1 MYILSVLRNLV
12 SYYICIALLGLVLG
26 EYPCHLNME
35 ALVMLM
41 VSNKCSQV

>member
-12 SYYICIALLGLVLG
+12 SYYICIALLGLG

-35 ALVMLM
+35 ALAMLM

>member
-12 SYYICIALLGLVLG
+12 SYYICIALLGLG
-26 EYPCHLNME
+26 YPCHLNME